1 MRALISVFDKAGL
14 AEFAM
19 GLRERGVDIIAS
31 GGSSVELKSHGIEH
45 IQIEEITGF
54 VELLDGR
61 VKTLHPKIHGAI
73 LADRGKDAHMED
85 LKFLGVEPIDIVVC
99 NLYAFSSNPSVEL
112 IDIGGPA
119 MLRAAAKNF
128 AWVSAIVDPMDYGE
142 FLEEL
147 KTLGTISQKTRRS
160 LAMKVF
166 SHTSNY
172 DYLVSSWLAESKLD
186 RPTTLDLAFSFQR
199 ELKYGENPHQRGYL
213 YQGVGDS
220 FWKDPKWL
228 LGPEP
233 SYLNI
238 FDLDAA
244 WNLVNSFGTEA
255 SVVIVKHANPCGVAL
270 SESLYDSYVQ
280 AFDCDPVSAFGG
292 VVAFAGEVDSKIAHA
307 ILERPKAD
315 VLVAPS
321 FTQEALTVLSTKRKN
336 TRVVVLERPKP
347 QRWSA
352 RSVSGAL
359 LVQEVDVVEPTDRLS
374 SVTERKLTAAEI
386 DDMEIAWKVCAA
398 TSSNAIVIVKDK
410 RAVGIGC
417 GQQNRVDSAKIAVGK
432 AGGDAIGAVAASDA
446 FFPFPDGLE
455 ALAAAGVS
463 AVIAPSGSIRDAEIA
478 TRAAELGISFVFAA
492 NRHFRH

>member
-1 MRALISVFDKAGL
+1 MRALISVYDKMGL

-19 GLRERGVDIIAS
+19 GLTELGVDIIAS
-31 GGSSVELKSHGIEH
+31 GGSSHELQSHGIEH
-45 IQIEEITGF
+45 MQIEELTGF

-73 LADRGKDAHMED
+73 LADRGKDAHMKD
-85 LKFLGVEPIDIVVC
+85 LKFLDVEPIDIVVC
-99 NLYAFSSNPSVEL
+99 NLYPFSSNPSIEL

-128 AWVSAIVDPMDYGE
+128 AWVSAIVDPKDYTG

-147 KTLGTISQKTRRS
+147 KTFGTITQKTRKT
-160 LAMKVF
+160 LAKKVF
-166 SHTSNY
+166 AHTSKY
-172 DYLVSSWLAESKLD
+172 DYLVSSWLEESKLD
-186 RPTTLDLAFSFQR
+186 RPATLDLAFSFQR

-220 FWKDPKWL
+220 FWKDPQWL

-244 WNLVNSFGTEA
+244 WNLVNSFETENA
-255 SVVIVKHANPCGVAL
+255 VVIVKHANPCGVAL
-270 SESLYDSYVQ
+270 GESLYDSYVK

-292 VVAFAGEVDSKIAHA
+292 VVAFAGEVDSEIAGA

-321 FTQEALTVLSTKRKN
+321 FTEESLSVLSSKRKN
-336 TRVVVLERPKP
+336 TRVVVLERPKS
-347 QRWSA
+347 QRWSI
-352 RSVSGAL
+352 RTVSGAL
-359 LVQEVDVVEPTDRLS
+359 LVQEVDVVESTDRLP
-374 SVTERKLTAAEI
+374 SVTQRNLTPSEI
-386 DDMEIAWKVCAA
+386 DDMEVAWKVCAA

-417 GQQNRVDSAKIAVGK
+417 GQQNRVDSARIAVGK
-432 AGGDAIGAVAASDA
+432 AEGDAIGAVAASDA

-455 ALAAAGVS
+455 TLAAAGVC

-478 TRAAELGISFVFAA
+478 ARAAELGISFVFAA